1 MFRLSL
7 AQTVATVKKDLVKH
21 AITIHAGMCCL
32 PCFRNQPACLLTVHS
47 LGDDYLTPG
56 TGLYLLGPMNGK
68 VFLRNRAGEVVSA
81 IWEDAIHETTSFRF
95 SVARGADASLVAAI
109 LIAAGS
115 RLAAARRP
123 VSVSPES
130 DSAGSAG
137 SQLEDDARSGSPG
150 ASLGHS
156 SPSPDNTASHS
167 SSPSPL
173 PVMAAPD

>member
-1 MFRLSL
+1 MGMFRMSL

-21 AITIHAGMCCL
+21 AITIHAGMCCCL
-32 PCFRNQPACLLTVHS
+32 AFVTSLLTVHS

-115 RLAAARRP
+115 RLTPARRP

-173 PVMAAPD
+173 PVMAVPD